1 MGMTMNWIKHPG
13 FYIKEELDERGWSQR
28 DLAFI
33 LGVPEQAVNMIVS
46 GKRGISPDM
55 ARALGDAFNVH
66 PDLFA
71 NLQKNHDMALAKPP
85 SPGVSL
91 LGKMHVQYP
100 VREMVNRGWLI
111 NSDANMLEEQLVRF
125 FRVSDPSEIPYL
137 EHAAKKRNSYEERE
151 VPPAQLA
158 WLFRVRQ
165 VAQSISVPQYSE
177 AKLRDALEQ
186 LRGLLVA
193 PEQTRDVPRLLSEC
207 GVRYVIVEKLP
218 NSKIDG
224 VCFWMDT
231 HSPVIGMSIQR
242 DTIDNF
248 WFVLRHEI
256 EHVLRKHGMGQEK
269 IDGDLSKSEEGSV
282 EDEEERIANAEA
294 RDFCVITDKFESF
307 MIRKK
312 PFYYERDVIAY
323 SRIINRHPG
332 IIVGQMQRKLGN
344 YSYLTRHLAKVRQ
357 FVVPNAIVDG
367 WGHSLAIS
375 L

>member
-1 MGMTMNWIKHPG
+1 MPRRREILTKKERCHRLSLRG
-13 FYIKEELDERGWSQR
+13 FAEVVKS
-28 DLAFI
+28 
-33 LGVPEQAVNMIVS
+33 
-46 GKRGISPDM
+46 
-55 ARALGDAFNVH
+55 
-66 PDLFA
+66 
-71 NLQKNHDMALAKPP
+71 
-85 SPGVSL
+85 
-91 LGKMHVQYP
+91 
-100 VREMVNRGWLI
+100 
-111 NSDANMLEEQLVRF
+111 
-125 FRVSDPSEIPYL
+125 PSEL
-137 EHAAKKRNSYEERE
+137 
-151 VPPAQLA
+151 
-158 WLFRVRQ
+158 
-165 VAQSISVPQYSE
+165 SVPQYSE

-186 LRGLLVA
+186 LRGLLLA

-231 HSPVIGMSIQR
+231 HPPVIGMSIQR

-269 IDGDLSKSEEGSV
+269 IDGDCSKSEEGSAGRSRRSALRMQRR
-282 EDEEERIANAEA
+282 EISRY
-294 RDFCVITDKFESF
+294 RQFESF

-344 YSYLTRHLAKVRQ
+344 YSYLARHLAKVRQ